1 MRRGAAERGAAE
13 VKKNQ
18 FQEEIQR
25 QKEQMIQMENLYKRD
40 MEGVQN
46 TCSQEKV
53 QTVIIVCLK
62 CIIVGRNLHL

>member
-1 MRRGAAERGAAE
+1 MRRGAQERGAAE

-40 MEGVQN
+40 MEGAQN

-53 QTVIIVCLK
+53 QTMITVK
-62 CIIVGRNLHL
+62 ENA

>member
-40 MEGVQN
+40 MEGVQD

-53 QTVIIVCLK
+53 QTVIIYT
-62 CIIVGRNLHL
+62 